1 MEMGMELDVERVGFK
16 ERLRAGPPLVGT
28 IVTTPATE
36 VAEVLGQAGYDWLM
50 IDLEH
55 GCLGFP
61 DVQRLAQAAAPYC
74 ACGVR
79 VPACD
84 GAWIKKALDTG
95 CEAVIVPQINTASE
109 ARRAVAFAKLP
120 PVGSRGLG
128 ISRSTGFG
136 ARIEEYGA
144 NANETVALI
153 VQIEHRTAVRNLD
166 AILRVNGIDG
176 VFIGPYDLSAS
187 MGLPGQVSHPRVQ
200 KAVAEVMRK
209 CRARGMPFGIFAME
223 ATLAKQRIEEGC
235 AFLLLGIDT
244 CLLRKAALAALELVK

>member
-1 MEMGMELDVERVGFK
+1 MGKLRLN

-36 VAEVLGQAGYDWLM
+36 VAEVLGEAGYDWLM

-74 ACGVR
+74 PAGVR

-84 GAWIKKALDTG
+84 PAWIKKALDTG
-95 CEAVIVPQINTASE
+95 CEAVIVPQVNSAAE
-109 ARRAVAFAKLP
+109 ARRAVEFAKLP
-120 PVGSRGLG
+120 PMGSRGLG

-136 ARIEEYGA
+136 SKIEDYGTKA
-144 NANETVALI
+144 NNTVALI

-166 AILRVNGIDG
+166 AILKVEGIDG

-187 MGLPGQVSHPRVQ
+187 MGLPGQVSHPKVQ

-209 CRARGMPFGIFAME
+209 CKARGTPFGIFAME

-244 CLLRKAALAALELVK
+244 CLLRKGALAALEWRKG